1 MDKNELTELMLAS
14 AQDAVVFAQQQ
25 FQLTLDYSTESVSKV
40 DQLLDELAVKHR
52 QKPLP
57 DAEIFTLSNIFGA
70 YLGQIFLKTIGGE
83 WFYQQANE
91 QAPFVTLNYGN
102 HEYPFASVVYHKL
115 VVNAEVR
122 LKEYLRLAF
131 SNSTQ

>member
-1 MDKNELTELMLAS
+1 MEKNELTELMTTA
-14 AQDAVVFAQQQ
+14 AQDAVLFAQQQ
-25 FQLTLDYSTESVSKV
+25 YQLTLDYSADSVGLV

-52 QKPLP
+52 QKPLQ
-57 DAEIFTLSNIFGA
+57 DAEVFTLCNIFGA
-70 YLGQIFLKTIGGE
+70 YLGQIFLQTVGGD

-115 VVNAEVR
+115 VVNTEVR
-122 LKEYLRLAF
+122 LKEYLRLAI

>member
-1 MDKNELTELMLAS
+1 MDKNELTELMAAA

-25 FQLTLDYSTESVSKV
+25 FGMSLDYSTESVKLV
-40 DQLLDELAVKHR
+40 DQLLSELAAKHR
-52 QKPLP
+52 QKPMP
-57 DAEIFTLSNIFGA
+57 DSEVFTLSNIFGA
-70 YLGQIFLKTIGGE
+70 YIGQIFLQTIGGE
-83 WFYQQANE
+83 WFYQQADE